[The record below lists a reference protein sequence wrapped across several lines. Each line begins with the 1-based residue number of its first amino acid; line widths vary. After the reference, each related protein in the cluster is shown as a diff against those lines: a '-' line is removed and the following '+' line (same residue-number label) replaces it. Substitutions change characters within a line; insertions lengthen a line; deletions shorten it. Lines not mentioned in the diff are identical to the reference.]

1 MLNYSPGRKIDAMH
15 SFNKDG
21 EHCAGVQVFRLS
33 KWIRERDETEV
44 DQGWEKRE
52 KTMPWQHV
60 ADRHVA
66 VQCHLWRDA
75 LFSRVQRQLEMKKAR
90 SIERAF
96 RIWLLL
102 LDLNQ

>member
-1 MLNYSPGRKIDAMH
+1 MH

-21 EHCAGVQVFRLS
+21 EHCAGVQVFRPS

-44 DQGWEKRE
+44 DQGRKKRE

-75 LFSRVQRQLEMKKAR
+75 LFSRVQR
-90 SIERAF
+90 
-96 RIWLLL
+96 
-102 LDLNQ
+102 